1 MTGTPGASYSW
12 FRPAWGALRLGDAF
26 AAFGPPIAVCGERL
40 GAGQLLFDGDL
51 VLRVASPFPKAE
63 MLLNPD
69 LSILSVQLGNDLGTL
84 LARMPT
90 FDEGRHIPTL
100 KLTIKN
106 RPDHVP

>member
-1 MTGTPGASYSW
+1 MVS
-12 FRPAWGALRLGDAF
+12 PAWGALRLGDAL
-26 AAFGPPIAVCGERL
+26 ALFGPPIAVCGERL

-69 LSILSVQLGNDLGTL
+69 LSILSVQLGNDPGTL

-90 FDEGRHIPTL
+90 FDEPARKMRWRGL
-100 KLTIKN
+100 S
-106 RPDHVP
+106 